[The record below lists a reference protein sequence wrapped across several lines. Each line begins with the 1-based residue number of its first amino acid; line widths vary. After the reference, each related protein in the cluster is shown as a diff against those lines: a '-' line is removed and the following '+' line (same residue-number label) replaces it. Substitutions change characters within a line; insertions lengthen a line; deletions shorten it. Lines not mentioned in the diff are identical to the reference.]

1 MKKQANTFSQY
12 LDNFISG
19 KIALTLKN
27 QGTKRPNGNWHQI
40 DLRGNS
46 LIIKHCANDLE
57 AHLAHFVRQALETS
71 NCVNTDAAGRIISY
85 PGLFIRYYK
94 HYLDLRLDVG
104 TANYGSK
111 VGDIMQLIAESS
123 EFNLPLLGQLTDP
136 DGATCYRFDFSQV
149 KPTNMTIEQIGKV
162 PDSELEL
169 GNLIINL
176 NHCEPI
182 LLSGVSGTG
191 KTSALELLIAQ
202 MVLKLRRTDKYT
214 PMLYVADPKF
224 SDLKTY
230 VDLISSKQWTQ
241 TAQTPAEIAFLLEK
255 AVNNMNER
263 YRAMQALPNAIGKT
277 AIDLGFA
284 PQFLII
290 DEYSSLLASL
300 GNSKPDKAIKAQIEQ
315 SMTQLVQKAR
325 QASILVI
332 ISLQRASVDSGLT
345 SNIRANC
352 NLKIL
357 LGNSDATTTA
367 MLFGS
372 QANNNLPQINEIGGG
387 YFLRGN
393 MQQPEKFYVPY
404 FNLEQVVKAY
414 QPTPRER
421 IMTAGKLVDE
431 LLEEQDFDLEKLIQ
445 IKNELTRLTHLLKNK
460 LVLTAVNEALDATN
474 QALTTG
480 YYNEDLTQQIQYNL
494 DRAGDRIVYYM

>member
-1 MKKQANTFSQY
+1 MKESNTFSQY
-12 LDNFISG
+12 LDNFISS

-57 AHLAHFVRQALETS
+57 AHLARFVRLALETN
-71 NCVNTDAAGRIISY
+71 NCINTDAAGRIISY
-85 PGLFIRYYK
+85 PGLYIRYYR

-104 TANYGSK
+104 TASYGNK
-111 VGDIMQLIAESS
+111 VGDIMQLIAESP

-149 KPTNMTIEQIGKV
+149 KPTTMTIEQIGKV

-169 GNLIINL
+169 GNLVINL

-191 KTSALELLIAQ
+191 KTSTLELLIAQ
-202 MVLKLRRTDKYT
+202 MVLKLRHTDKYI

-230 VDLISSKQWTQ
+230 VDLISSKEWTQ
-241 TAQTPAEIAFLLEK
+241 TAQTPAEIAYMLEK

-277 AIDLGFA
+277 ALDLGFA

-300 GNSKPDKAIKAQIEQ
+300 GNSKSDKAIKAQIEQ

-352 NLKIL
+352 DLKIL
-357 LGNSDATTTA
+357 LGNSDATTIS
-367 MLFGS
+367 MLFGA
-372 QANNNLPQINEIGGG
+372 QADNNLPQIDEIGGG
-387 YFLRGN
+387 YFLRSN
-393 MQQPEKFYVPY
+393 MQHPEKFYVPR
-404 FNLEQVVKAY
+404 FNLTQVVKAY

-421 IMTAGKLVDE
+421 IMTAGKLIDQI
-431 LLEEQDFDLEKLIQ
+431 LEEQDFDSAKLMQ
-445 IKNELTRLTHLLKNK
+445 IKNELTKLTHLVKNK
-460 LVLTAVNEALDATN
+460 LVLAAVNEALDATN

-480 YYNEDLTQQIQYNL
+480 YYNEDLALQIQYNL
-494 DRAGDRIVYYM
+494 DRAGDRIVYDM

>member
-1 MKKQANTFSQY
+1 MKQAKTFSQH
-12 LDNFISG
+12 LADFIFS
-19 KIALTLKN
+19 KKALTLKN
-27 QGTKRPNGNWHQI
+27 QGIKKPNGNWHQI
-40 DLRGNS
+40 DLRGNG
-46 LIIKHCANDLE
+46 LLIKHCQNDLE
-57 AHLAHFVRQALETS
+57 AHLAYFVRQALENN
-71 NCVNTDAAGRIISY
+71 NCVNKDATGQITSY
-85 PGLFIRYYK
+85 PGLYIRYLK
-94 HYLDLRLDVG
+94 HYLDLRLEVG
-104 TANYGSK
+104 TASYGSK
-111 VGDIMQLIAESS
+111 VGDIMQLVAQSF
-123 EFNLPLLGQLTDP
+123 EFNLPLLGQLVDP
-136 DGATCYRFDFSQV
+136 DGATYYRFDYHQV
-149 KPTNMTIEQIGKV
+149 KPTNMTIEQLAKV
-162 PDSELEL
+162 PDSELAL
-169 GNLIINL
+169 GDLIIDL

-182 LLSGVSGTG
+182 LLSGVSGSG

-202 MVLKLRRTDKYT
+202 MVLKLRHTAKYT

-224 SDLKTY
+224 SDLKAY
-230 VDLISSKQWTQ
+230 VDLISSKAWTQ
-241 TAQTPAEIAFLLEK
+241 TAQTPAEIAYMLEK

-263 YRAMQALPNAIGKT
+263 YKAMQALPNAIGKT
-277 AIDLGFA
+277 ALDLGFA

-300 GNSKPDKAIKAQIEQ
+300 GNSKPDKALKAQIEQ

-352 NLKIL
+352 DLKIL

-372 QANNNLPQINEIGGG
+372 QADNSLPQINEIGGG
-387 YFLRGN
+387 YFLRSN
-393 MQQPEKFYVPY
+393 MQQPEKFYVPH

-431 LLEEQDFDLEKLIQ
+431 LLEEQDFNSSKLMQ
-445 IKNELTRLTHLLKNK
+445 IKNELIKLTHLVKNN
-460 LVLTAVNEALDATN
+460 LVLTAINEALNATN
-474 QALTTG
+474 QALKIEH
-480 YYNEDLTQQIQYNL
+480 YNEDIMLQIQYNL
-494 DRAGDRIVYYM
+494 DRAGDRIVYDM

>member
-1 MKKQANTFSQY
+1 MKQAKTFSQY
-12 LDNFISG
+12 LADFISN
-19 KIALTLKN
+19 KKALTRKN
-27 QGTKRPNGNWHQI
+27 QGTKKPNGNWHQI
-40 DLRGNS
+40 DLRGNG
-46 LIIKHCANDLE
+46 LLIKHCQNDLE
-57 AHLAHFVRQALETS
+57 AHLACFVRQALENN
-71 NCVNTDAAGRIISY
+71 NCVNKDATGRIISY
-85 PGLFIRYYK
+85 PGLYIRYYK

-104 TANYGSK
+104 SASYGTK

-136 DGATCYRFDFSQV
+136 DGATCYRFDFLQV
-149 KPTNMTIEQIGKV
+149 NPTTMTVEQIAQV
-162 PDSELEL
+162 PDNELKL

-202 MVLKLRRTDKYT
+202 MVLKLRHTDKYT
-214 PMLYVADPKF
+214 PMLYVSDPKF

-230 VDLISSKQWTQ
+230 VDLIGSNEWTQ
-241 TAQTPAEIAFLLEK
+241 TAQTPAEIAFMLQD
-255 AVNNMNER
+255 VVSNMNER

-277 AIDLGFA
+277 AVDLGFA

-300 GNSKPDKAIKAQIEQ
+300 GNSKSDKAIKAQIEQ

-352 NLKIL
+352 DLKIL
-357 LGNSDATTTA
+357 LGNSDATTIS
-367 MLFGS
+367 MLFGA
-372 QANNNLPQINEIGGG
+372 QADNNLPQIDEIGGG
-387 YFLRGN
+387 YFLRSN
-393 MQQPEKFYVPY
+393 MQHPEKFYVPR
-404 FNLEQVVKAY
+404 FNLTQVVKAY

-421 IMTAGKLVDE
+421 IMTAGKLIDQI
-431 LLEEQDFDLEKLIQ
+431 LEEQDFDSAKLMQ
-445 IKNELTRLTHLLKNK
+445 IKNELTKLTHLVKNK
-460 LVLTAVNEALDATN
+460 LVLSAVNEALDATN

-480 YYNEDLTQQIQYNL
+480 YYNEDLALQIQYNL
-494 DRAGDRIVYYM
+494 DRAGDRIVYDM